1 MFKANNTLIDL
12 KEEEQAVISS
22 INGGWQASKRLAD
35 LGLTPGVEIKVIK
48 KLFSGPIE
56 IEVRGSR
63 LVLGR
68 GIASKILINAK

>member
-1 MFKANNTLIDL
+1 MQNKKKLIDL
-12 KEEEQAVISS
+12 KEEEQAIIFS
-22 INGGWQASKRLAD
+22 INGGWQACKRLAD
-35 LGLTPGVEIKVIK
+35 LGLTFGTKVKVLK

-68 GIASKILINAK
+68 GIASKILINVE

>member
-1 MFKANNTLIDL
+1 MFKADNILIDL
-12 KEEEQAVISS
+12 KEGEQAVIFS

-35 LGLTPGVEIKVIK
+35 LGLTPGVEVKILK

-68 GIASKILINAK
+68 GIASKILVHAK